1 MAKLK
6 ILFKVPALN
15 LEERYSDVLDSLSC
29 LGELDRKQAIL
40 TYDEQDQDVC
50 DNILSIFARN
60 HDMIIG
66 RQI

>member
-29 LGELDRKQAIL
+29 YGELDRMQAIL
-40 TYDEQDQDVC
+40 TYDEQDQSVC
-50 DNILSIFARN
+50 NNILRILSAN

-66 RQI
+66 KQI

>member
-15 LEERYSDVLDSLSC
+15 FEERYSGVLDSLSC
-29 LGELDRKQAIL
+29 WGELDRKQAIL
-40 TYDEQDQDVC
+40 TYDEHDQNVC
-50 DNILSIFARN
+50 DNILRILTAN

-66 RQI
+66 KPI